1 MSDDPNDKP
10 QGEANILK
18 LGLPLGLPVGIALGV
33 SMGVA
38 LDNFALGLSM
48 GVAFAV
54 SMSLAFG
61 AAKAKELKK
70 KQDAADTGDASEEEK
85 S

>member
-1 MSDDPNDKP
+1 MSDDPNEKP
-10 QGEANILK
+10 QGEANLLA
-18 LGLPLGLPVGIALGV
+18 LGLPLGLPVGIALGA
-33 SMGVA
+33 SLGVA
-38 LDNFALGLSM
+38 MDNFALGLSM

-61 AAKAKELKK
+61 SAKANELKK
-70 KQDAADTGDASEEEK
+70 KQGAANSGDASDEEK